1 MLERLV
7 HLRQRKHLVLDRRQI
22 DHARAHLPDDE
33 IDALSGIELAAR
45 ELGAKVVTISGPDGY
60 ILDEEGMNAEKAAY
74 MTEVEAW
81 RELDDGRIEFTMR
94 RLPTAD

>member
-1 MLERLV
+1 MSVNRRKPADVARSLGERS
-7 HLRQRKHLVLDRRQI
+7 RTFSR
-22 DHARAHLPDDE
+22 
-33 IDALSGIELAAR
+33 AR
-45 ELGAKVVTISGPDGY
+45 EIKSDGWRRETFA
-60 ILDEEGMNAEKAAY
+60 LPRLEAREKAKEFFAKFPKQAY